1 MGYPVDRKAQIHS
14 ELALLMPRL
23 ASFAVALT
31 GHDGAAQA
39 LLKATRAQALSRAA
53 KERGHTPLILWTF
66 HLMHGLWA
74 ARMKGQTEKSGSV
87 DPRLFQPRSLAQGG
101 QPAQTARMAK
111 FIAQLPA
118 QQRATLH
125 LVYGERL
132 SYDEVADVFGVAVGT
147 IMTRLARCHAAL
159 NHFEDHGASVPPPSG
174 QPIRPGQQDGPR
186 GDGPRGREWAA

>member
-1 MGYPVDRKAQIHS
+1 MGYPVDKKAQIHS

-23 ASFAVALT
+23 ASFAAALT

-39 LLKATRAQALSRAA
+39 LVKSTRSQALARAA

-74 ARMKGQTEKSGSV
+74 SRMKGQGEKPGAV
-87 DPRLFQPRSLAQGG
+87 DARLFQPRSLGQGG
-101 QPAQTARMAK
+101 HPAQTVRMAK
-111 FIAQLPA
+111 FLAQLPA

-132 SYDEVADVFGVAVGT
+132 SYDEVADVFGVPVGT
-147 IMTRLARCHAAL
+147 VMTRLARCHAAL
-159 NHFEDHGASVPPPSG
+159 HAMEDHGAPVPVQTGGPV
-174 QPIRPGQQDGPR
+174 RPGQEA
-186 GDGPRGREWAA
+186 PRGREWAA